1 MKDFFDSY
9 KIVFDLVQWLF
20 MGAVGL
26 VTWQMK
32 RDKTQDT
39 QISDF
44 RQEFMDKVAEHEVR
58 LAHIDE
64 KLKHV
69 PSSTETAALTER
81 LNSLDKSIVTLNQ
94 NIGRVNEFLLNNR

>member
-1 MKDFFDSY
+1 MKDFMDSY
-9 KIVFDLVQWLF
+9 KIILDVVQWLF
-20 MGAVGL
+20 MGAMGL

-39 QISDF
+39 QMSDF
-44 RQEFMDKVAEHEVR
+44 RKEFTDKVAEHEVR

-69 PSSTETAALTER
+69 PSSDETAKLTARIDALDRST
-81 LNSLDKSIVTLNQ
+81 TALNQ
-94 NIGRVNEFLLNNR
+94 NVQRLNDFLLNNR